1 MRPEWIGTYL
11 VFGRKKGVVSK
22 ETTVRAWNREE
33 AKVYL
38 ELWLQGQG
46 GALGGITGVFAA

>member
-1 MRPEWIGTYL
+1 MRPEWIGTYY
-11 VFGRKKGVVSK
+11 VFGRKKGRIVK
-22 ETTVRAWNREE
+22 EQTVRAWDAAE

-46 GALGGITGVFAA
+46 GALGGIVGVFAA